1 MFIFVVGLAK
11 KPRQPKMNGEGN
23 FNAFNKNR
31 FPLEGSDVHFIHALA
46 NLGASM
52 SRFEPRV
59 LGEMCKCYLCAMPQ

>member
-31 FPLEGSDVHFIHALA
+31 FHLEGSDVHFKISGSV
-46 NLGASM
+46 NGKIRTQGA
-52 SRFEPRV
+52 
-59 LGEMCKCYLCAMPQ
+59 G